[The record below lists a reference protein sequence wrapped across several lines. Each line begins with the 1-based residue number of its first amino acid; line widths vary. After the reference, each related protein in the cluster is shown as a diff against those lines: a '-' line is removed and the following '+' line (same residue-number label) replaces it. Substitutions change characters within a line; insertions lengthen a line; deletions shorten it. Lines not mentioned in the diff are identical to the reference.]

1 MLLDSTC
8 KWLSWPKLTTD
19 PYHLQRFILTISDH
33 DSLLGPPS
41 SSLVLNPDATH
52 IWNFLQSVGR

>member
-1 MLLDSTC
+1 M
-8 KWLSWPKLTTD
+8 WLSWRKLTTD
-19 PYHLQRFILTISDH
+19 HYHLQRFILTISDH